1 MRLTG
6 ALYRQHAGF
15 MFKRH
20 WLIQG
25 RRIPQESGAKA
36 ILESQGIP
44 VLDAVEYMNEKPPLE
59 R

>member
-1 MRLTG
+1 MRVTG

-25 RRIPQESGAKA
+25 RRIPQDTGSKA
-36 ILESQGIP
+36 ALERQGIP
-44 VLDAVEYMNEKPPLE
+44 VLDAVEYMNRKPQIDP
-59 R
+59 